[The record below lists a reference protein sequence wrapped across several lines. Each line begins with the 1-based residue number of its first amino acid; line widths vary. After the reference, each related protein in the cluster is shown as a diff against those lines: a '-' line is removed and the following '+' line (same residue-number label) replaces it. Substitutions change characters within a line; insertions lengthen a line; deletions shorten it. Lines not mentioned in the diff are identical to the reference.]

1 MSSLLIMQFITLVI
15 INSNLSTMLSI
26 TNRSLSTMLSITKRS
41 LSTMLSITKRS
52 LSTWSTQ
59 FTQSSQCRVTSEWKL
74 EVMEATTVSTPPLPV
89 TQ

>member
-26 TNRSLSTMLSITKRS
+26 TNRSLSTMLSITN
-41 LSTMLSITKRS
+41 TS

-59 FTQSSQCRVTSEWKL
+59 FTQSSQCRVTSEWRL
-74 EVMEATTVSTPPLPV
+74 EVREATTLSTPPLPV

>member
-41 LSTMLSITKRS
+41 LST
-52 LSTWSTQ
+52 WSTQ
-59 FTQSSQCRVTSEWKL
+59 FTQSSQCRVISEWKL